1 MQEIQVPT
9 SDSYHDYLIEFLK
22 DSEEAAGYIEVAL
35 EEGRDE
41 PYLLRKVLINVIEA
55 RIKIKN
61 FSEAETVNHDKLDKL
76 LAESGGTEIY
86 TFVEILDILGL
97 ELSVKVKE

>member
-9 SDSYHDYLIEFLK
+9 SDSYHNYLIESLK
-22 DSEEAAGYIEVAL
+22 DYEEAAGYIEVAL

-41 PYLLRKVLINVIEA
+41 PYLLIKVLRNVIEA
-55 RIKIKN
+55 RIKMKN
-61 FSEAETVNHDKLDKL
+61 LSESAKVNYEKIDQI
-76 LAESGGTEIY
+76 LAESGGIEIY
-86 TFVEILDILGL
+86 TFVEILDDLGF